1 MRLVEIVNRKDR
13 PSFVQRSFIFLAW
26 EQPSMVVLVLYSFA
40 NDYQK
45 IVTKIKGIQMFLEPI
60 YV

>member
-1 MRLVEIVNRKDR
+1 
-13 PSFVQRSFIFLAW
+13 
-26 EQPSMVVLVLYSFA
+26 MVVLVLYSFA